1 MKKFITWSILSAFL
15 MIGGPWVALQF
26 PGLDAMGVCFLLFFA
41 INPLFSAVCGAF
53 AGRNISRSWLLPV
66 VVAGLF
72 VAGVWIFLDMGELDF
87 LIYGAGYL
95 LIGSVAMLISAL
107 IKRRA

>member
-87 LIYGAGYL
+87 LIYGADYL
-95 LIGSVAMLISAL
+95 LIGSVAMLVSAL